1 MEKENKT
8 IVITTKAALKKKVAQ
23 YDYCY
28 SNENQNSLIKNN
40 IKNKK
45 LVVIFD
51 ITYSSKHKQGHKFY
65 VKDHI
70 NKTGKNPLLKQKPI
84 QFVDLTDLY
93 ISNKKSIIT
102 TSVGERFD
110 LSKNQNLFPSTE
122 MALISI
128 LCRKENPKVK
138 IKGILVNCL

>member
-8 IVITTKAALKKKVAQ
+8 ITIITKAALKKNVTQ

-28 SNENQNSLIKNN
+28 GNERQKNLIKNN

-45 LVVIFD
+45 LVVVFD
-51 ITYSSKHKQGHKFY
+51 ITYSLQYKEGHKFY

-84 QFVDLTDLY
+84 KFVDLTDLY
-93 ISNKKSIIT
+93 ISNKKSITT
-102 TSVGERFD
+102 TSFGEKFN
-110 LSKNQNLFPSTE
+110 LSKNQSLFPSTE

-138 IKGILVNCL
+138 IKGILVNCI

>member
-8 IVITTKAALKKKVAQ
+8 ITIITKAALKKNVAQ

-28 SNENQNSLIKNN
+28 GNENQNSVIKNN
-40 IKNKK
+40 IKNRKIII
-45 LVVIFD
+45 VFD
-51 ITYSSKHKQGHKFY
+51 ITHSSKHKQGHKFY

-70 NKTGKNPLLKQKPI
+70 NKTGKNPLIKQKPI
-84 QFVDLTDLY
+84 KFVDLTDLY
-93 ISNKKSIIT
+93 ISNKKSITT
-102 TSVGERFD
+102 TSVGEKVD
-110 LSKNQNLFPSTE
+110 LSKNQSLFPSTE

>member
-8 IVITTKAALKKKVAQ
+8 IIITTKAALKKNVTQ
-23 YDYCY
+23 HDYCY
-28 SNENQNSLIKNN
+28 GNKNQNSLIKNN
-40 IKNKK
+40 IKDKK
-45 LVVIFD
+45 LVIVFD

-84 QFVDLTDLY
+84 KFVDLTDLY
-93 ISNKKSIIT
+93 VSNNKSITT
-102 TSVGERFD
+102 TSIGKKFD
-110 LSKNQNLFPSTE
+110 LSKNQTLFPSTD

-128 LCRKENPKVK
+128 FCRKENPKVQ
-138 IKGILVNCL
+138 IKGILINCL